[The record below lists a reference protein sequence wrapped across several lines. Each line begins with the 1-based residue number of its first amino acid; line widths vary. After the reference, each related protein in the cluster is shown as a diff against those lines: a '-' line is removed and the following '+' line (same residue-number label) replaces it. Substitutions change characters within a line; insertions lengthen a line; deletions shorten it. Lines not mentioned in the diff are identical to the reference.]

1 MRDEVNNKY
10 NNEKSE
16 IIEVDFSDM
25 IEQSKQPRESI
36 NVQSSQPQMITRGRR
51 GKKLQGQLNK

>member
-16 IIEVDFSDM
+16 IIEVDFSDI

-36 NVQSSQPQMITRGRR
+36 NVQSNQPQMVTRGRK